1 MAKNLVIVESPA
13 KAKTINKYL
22 GSDYIVKSSVG
33 HIRDLP
39 TAGSATAKVDPKE
52 RAAQAA
58 RTRKMAPEKKAAYK
72 KQKAQ
77 EQLIRRMGID
87 PDNNWKA
94 QYQILPGKEK
104 VVNELRQ
111 LAANSDAIYLAT
123 LAAILVTLLQVA
135 GAAILTRKLEK
146 MPLIT
151 LALLLVFGGAT
162 LALKDPVFIQWK
174 PTAIN
179 WLFGL
184 VFLGSHLIGDKPLVQ
199 RMMGHAIEISERR
212 VWIQLNLAWVAFFA
226 VAGIANMIV
235 APEIDPLGLQFSEDT
250 WVDFKLFG
258 LMGMTLAFVVAQAFY
273 LARYMPNTDE
283 ETS

>member
-1 MAKNLVIVESPA
+1 MKQLFDFFPILLFFILY
-13 KAKTINKYL
+13 KFYL
-22 GSDYIVKSSVG
+22 
-33 HIRDLP
+33 DLP
-39 TAGSATAKVDPKE
+39 DE
-52 RAAQAA
+52 
-58 RTRKMAPEKKAAYK
+58 
-72 KQKAQ
+72 
-77 EQLIRRMGID
+77 LILGINAWV
-87 PDNNWKA
+87 P
-94 QYQILPGKEK
+94 LMELTPGES
-104 VVNELRQ
+104 
-111 LAANSDAIYLAT
+111 SDAIYLAT
-123 LAAILVTLLQVA
+123 LAAILATLIQVA
-135 GAAILTRKLEK
+135 AAAVVVKKVEK

-151 LALLLVFGGAT
+151 LALLILFGGAT
-162 LALKDPVFIQWK
+162 LALKDPLFIQWK

-184 VFLGSHLIGDKPLVQ
+184 VFLGSQFIGDKPLIQ
-199 RMMGHAIEISERR
+199 RMMGKAIEIREQR
-212 VWIQLNLAWVAFFA
+212 VWRQLNLAWVGFFV

>member
-1 MAKNLVIVESPA
+1 MKQLFDFFPILLFFVLYKFYLDLPDEFIL
-13 KAKTINKYL
+13 TINAWVPL
-22 GSDYIVKSSVG
+22 ME
-33 HIRDLP
+33 L
-39 TAGSATAKVDPKE
+39 T
-52 RAAQAA
+52 
-58 RTRKMAPEKKAAYK
+58 
-72 KQKAQ
+72 
-77 EQLIRRMGID
+77 
-87 PDNNWKA
+87 
-94 QYQILPGKEK
+94 PGES
-104 VVNELRQ
+104 
-111 LAANSDAIYLAT
+111 SDAIYLAT
-123 LAAILVTLLQVA
+123 LAAILATLIQVA
-135 GAAILTRKLEK
+135 AAAIVVKKVEK

-151 LALLLVFGGAT
+151 LALLILFGGAT
-162 LALKDPVFIQWK
+162 LALKDPLFIQWK

-184 VFLGSHLIGDKPLVQ
+184 VFLGSQFIGDKPLIQ
-199 RMMGHAIEISERR
+199 RMMGKAIEIREQR
-212 VWIQLNLAWVAFFA
+212 VWRQLNLAWVGFFV

>member
-1 MAKNLVIVESPA
+1 MKQLFDFFPILLFFILY
-13 KAKTINKYL
+13 KFYL
-22 GSDYIVKSSVG
+22 
-33 HIRDLP
+33 DLP
-39 TAGSATAKVDPKE
+39 DE
-52 RAAQAA
+52 
-58 RTRKMAPEKKAAYK
+58 
-72 KQKAQ
+72 
-77 EQLIRRMGID
+77 LILGINAWV
-87 PDNNWKA
+87 P
-94 QYQILPGKEK
+94 LMELTPGES
-104 VVNELRQ
+104 
-111 LAANSDAIYLAT
+111 SDAIYLAT
-123 LAAILVTLLQVA
+123 LAAILATLIQVA
-135 GAAILTRKLEK
+135 AAAVVVKKVEK

-151 LALLLVFGGAT
+151 LALLIFFGGAT
-162 LALKDPVFIQWK
+162 LALKDPLFIQWK

-184 VFLGSHLIGDKPLVQ
+184 VFLGSQFIGDKPLIQ
-199 RMMGHAIEISERR
+199 RMMGKAIEIREQR
-212 VWIQLNLAWVAFFA
+212 VWLQLNLAWVGFFV

>member
-1 MAKNLVIVESPA
+1 MKQLFDFFPILLFFILY
-13 KAKTINKYL
+13 KFYL
-22 GSDYIVKSSVG
+22 
-33 HIRDLP
+33 DLP
-39 TAGSATAKVDPKE
+39 DE
-52 RAAQAA
+52 
-58 RTRKMAPEKKAAYK
+58 
-72 KQKAQ
+72 
-77 EQLIRRMGID
+77 LILGINAWV
-87 PDNNWKA
+87 P
-94 QYQILPGKEK
+94 LMELTPGES
-104 VVNELRQ
+104 
-111 LAANSDAIYLAT
+111 SDAIYLAT
-123 LAAILVTLLQVA
+123 LAAILATLIQVA
-135 GAAILTRKLEK
+135 AAAVVVKKVEK

-151 LALLLVFGGAT
+151 LALLILFGGAT
-162 LALKDPVFIQWK
+162 LALKDPLFIQWK

-184 VFLGSHLIGDKPLVQ
+184 VFLGSQFIGDKPLIQ
-199 RMMGHAIEISERR
+199 RMMGKAIEIREQR
-212 VWIQLNLAWVAFFA
+212 VWLQLNLAWVGFFV